1 MISAISLTGII
12 LIVIGVLLF
21 IVAAYLVACYIGY
34 YLIIVKPPRFDVTK
48 PNALIGP
55 DFPAMVR
62 QLHIDIKE
70 LKNYHSEPITVVT
83 ADGLKLY
90 GYFYRNPKETK
101 VTIVCLHGYN
111 STGYGDF
118 GSRALGYLKLGYN
131 VLIVN
136 HRHSAK
142 SEGKCT
148 GFGVLDRYDV
158 PLWLDAVNARIP
170 DGEIFISGLSMGGAL
185 AMQVSCMDLPKNV
198 KAIIED
204 CGFTSVKE
212 VFEYQCRRV
221 VHFVPHLTIKIIDFY
236 MRKFAGYGADEVNS
250 VDTVKHSKVPIFFI
264 HGDTDYFVPTEM
276 VFRVYDACTTE
287 KELYL
292 VKDCGHAMSEFK
304 DPDEYFKRI
313 DNFIRKYSDILKEQ
327 KQ

>member
-148 GFGVLDRYDV
+148 GFGRR
-158 PLWLDAVNARIP
+158 N
-170 DGEIFISGLSMGGAL
+170 FHFGA
-185 AMQVSCMDLPKNV
+185 
-198 KAIIED
+198 
-204 CGFTSVKE
+204 
-212 VFEYQCRRV
+212 
-221 VHFVPHLTIKIIDFY
+221 
-236 MRKFAGYGADEVNS
+236 
-250 VDTVKHSKVPIFFI
+250 I
-264 HGDTDYFVPTEM
+264 HG
-276 VFRVYDACTTE
+276 RRACHAGFLYGLTE
-287 KELYL
+287 KRQSHYRGLRIYFG
-292 VKDCGHAMSEFK
+292 KRSFRISMQASSSFRTA
-304 DPDEYFKRI
+304 PD
-313 DNFIRKYSDILKEQ
+313 D
-327 KQ
+327 